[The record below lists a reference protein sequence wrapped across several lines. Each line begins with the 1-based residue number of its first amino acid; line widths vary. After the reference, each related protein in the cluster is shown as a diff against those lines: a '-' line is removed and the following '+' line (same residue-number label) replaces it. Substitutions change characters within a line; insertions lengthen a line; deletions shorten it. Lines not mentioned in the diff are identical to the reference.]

1 MLGLGETCGEVID
14 ALRDLRRAGC
24 SLLTIGQYLQPT
36 SHQLEVVD
44 HVHPVVFA
52 WYREVGRTLGFQVTA
67 SGPLVRSS
75 YHAEEVWLEKA
86 EAH

>member
-1 MLGLGETCGEVID
+1 MCRLSESWAAI
-14 ALRDLRRAGC
+14 
-24 SLLTIGQYLQPT
+24 SLSVAPVTIGQYLQPT

-52 WYREVGRTLGFQVTA
+52 WYREVGRALGFQVTA

-86 EAH
+86 EVR